1 MTPFGISAAAS
12 AAVTCRSFLWSALV
26 DDHLRYS
33 GNTSGD
39 GWACDRMTGGSEREK
54 KNESEN
60 ENERTRKRER
70 DGGDEKSER

>member
-1 MTPFGISAAAS
+1 M
-12 AAVTCRSFLWSALV
+12 V